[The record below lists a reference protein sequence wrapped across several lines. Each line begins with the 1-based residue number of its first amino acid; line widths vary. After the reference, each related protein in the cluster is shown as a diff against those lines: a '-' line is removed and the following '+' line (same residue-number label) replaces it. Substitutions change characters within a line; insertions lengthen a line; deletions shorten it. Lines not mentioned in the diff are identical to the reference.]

1 MDAGGARELHFD
13 NLLAEKK
20 AVPMIIVM
28 PSGMRCLCARG
39 GQVNNTDLYEKYV
52 LKDVMPLVESKYR

>member
-1 MDAGGARELHFD
+1 
-13 NLLAEKK
+13 
-20 AVPMIIVM
+20 MIIVM